1 MTVTER
7 RSSTQRQQG
16 SMVRLLLIGTALLVV
31 TLAAVAAVAARQA
44 GAVPT
49 NGQPCSRCHT
59 QTATATV
66 TLKVSATKV
75 RPGTVVKVSGTVPS
89 DHKWNKVTIQKR
101 RGTNAWKLWKT
112 VSITSSSTFSA
123 KWTAPTTKGKYSF
136 RAIYPG
142 DNKYKRSVSP
152 VRIVTVS

>member
-1 MTVTER
+1 MTVTDP
-7 RSSTQRQQG
+7 RSRARSQQG
-16 SMVRLLLIGTALLVV
+16 RLVRPLLIGIALLVV
-31 TLAAVAAVAARQA
+31 ALAAVAAIAARQA

-75 RPGTVVKVSGTVPS
+75 KPGTVVKVSGTVPS